1 MLEGREGAIL
11 SLSNPFLAYQSQGT
25 FHTHRMGLQD
35 VAFSGG
41 VKDFPRKIRGGV
53 FRTLVL
59 SEGDRIP
66 GLESTYYRGPIGSHE
81 ERHSLRMKTGYL
93 TKINALWFLRDEPEW
108 RSENART
115 NAGVRKTQPERW
127 LTESV
132 SGTFETAEDFAGWT
146 REGDAFKGKSSQPH
160 RLYPR
165 GRQGEFVMMSRHESQ
180 GKRRL
185 P

>member
-1 MLEGREGAIL
+1 
-11 SLSNPFLAYQSQGT
+11 
-25 FHTHRMGLQD
+25 MGLQD
-35 VAFSGG
+35 VAFLGG
-41 VKDFPRKIRGGV
+41 VKDFPGKFEAEV

-132 SGTFETAEDFAGWT
+132 SGTFETT
-146 REGDAFKGKSSQPH
+146 RRFMRDGLVRGTRSRVSQVNRIGSIRGGGKVSLS
-160 RLYPR
+160 
-165 GRQGEFVMMSRHESQ
+165 
-180 GKRRL
+180 
-185 P
+185 